1 MKNNTNEKWITDR
14 LPREEDGS
22 NWLIG
27 QVWISGV
34 DGVYTTHWSE
44 VNKGQPWQPILAPA
58 PYVKPKRWT
67 VEFSAYD
74 NTWIMRDNVE
84 GWVRLLYID
93 RHHGDAAQRIA
104 DIYNDV
110 KP

>member
-1 MKNNTNEKWITDR
+1 MNTGWITDR
-14 LPREEDGS
+14 RPSWEDD
-22 NWLIG
+22 L
-27 QVWISGV
+27 VSGLV
-34 DGVYTTHWSE
+34 FVSLSE
-44 VNKGQPWQPILAPA
+44 VNRVIIKSAVEVVLGEPWQRIPTPE

-67 VEFSAYD
+67 VEFSEYD

-104 DIYNDV
+104 DIYNEV

>member
-1 MKNNTNEKWITDR
+1 MSEWITDR
-14 LPREEDGS
+14 LPTKKDGQDDYG
-22 NWLIG
+22 WLWVTI
-27 QVWISGV
+27 
-34 DGVYTTHWSE
+34 DGEIVHRQWSDIKE
-44 VNKGQPWQPILAPA
+44 GQPWKFSWDKPA

-67 VEFSAYD
+67 VDFSVYD

-93 RHHGDAAQRIA
+93 RCHGDAAQRIA
-104 DIYNDV
+104 DIYNEV

>member
-1 MKNNTNEKWITDR
+1 MKNNMNTEWITDR
-14 LPREEDGS
+14 LPTAEDALTDGS
-22 NWLIG
+22 
-27 QVWISGV
+27 VWTFYDGKVMMWSY
-34 DGVYTTHWSE
+34 DGVQLGT
-44 VNKGQPWQPILAPA
+44 PWQRIPTPE

-93 RHHGDAAQRIA
+93 RCHRDAAQQIE
-104 DIYNDV
+104 DIYNKV
-110 KP
+110 NP

>member
-1 MKNNTNEKWITDR
+1 MNTEWITDR
-14 LPREEDGS
+14 LPTAEYALTDGS
-22 NWLIG
+22 
-27 QVWISGV
+27 VWTFYDGKVMIWSY
-34 DGVYTTHWSE
+34 DGVELGT
-44 VNKGQPWQPILAPA
+44 PWQPITKPT

-93 RHHGDAAQRIA
+93 RCHGDAAQRIA
-104 DIYNDV
+104 DIYNEV
-110 KP
+110 IP